1 LEASEYE
8 TLTRLSV
15 TILAGILGLVIII
28 LGARWLMIR
37 GTGVKELDSDQLRLE
52 MEAIAE
58 QKKKERLE
66 NPEEQEELMDSGES
80 TEDESEFIEGQPL

>member
-1 LEASEYE
+1 MEASEYE